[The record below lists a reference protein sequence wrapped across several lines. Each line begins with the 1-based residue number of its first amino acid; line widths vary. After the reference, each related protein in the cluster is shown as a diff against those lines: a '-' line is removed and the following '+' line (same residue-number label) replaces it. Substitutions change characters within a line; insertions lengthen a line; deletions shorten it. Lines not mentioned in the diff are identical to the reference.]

1 MGKLSFICKRKLSK
15 TYKNFSS
22 NVANGK
28 VYAVLLKSITNG
40 KCDDSPL
47 NQDKPKRC
55 EQVIQS
61 ADTIGAN

>member
-47 NQDKPKRC
+47 N
-55 EQVIQS
+55 
-61 ADTIGAN
+61 